1 MEILAMGMTVS
12 IMLLTKSPNNKQKA
26 RFAITDITNQDFRKL
41 LKEIKNSPYLGLN
54 NKHVNNKPT

>member
-1 MEILAMGMTVS
+1 MEILVRGMNES
-12 IMLLTKSPNNKQKA
+12 IMLMTKNPNNKQKT

-54 NKHVNNKPT
+54 NKHVNNEPT